1 MTVQCQSSRVRPLW
15 PGAGFTPEAPRSQG
29 RSLVRAK
36 ALVSVGPATP
46 GGTEPPLSFSVRVP
60 WSGVTSLPL
69 GLQLRPASHFE
80 P

>member
-46 GGTEPPLSFSVRVP
+46 GGTEPPPLLLCPCALVWGDQP
-60 WSGVTSLPL
+60 PAGPPAETSKP
-69 GLQLRPASHFE
+69 F
-80 P
+80 